1 MKHRLLLARSL
12 INNPEL
18 LILDEPT
25 TGLDPRSRHSVWD
38 KLNQLKA
45 KGTTLVLTTHYMEEA
60 EKLCDRV
67 AIMDLGKI
75 VAIDTPTNLIAMHG
89 GNLEDVYLKL
99 TGRKL
104 IGDRL
109 EIKRALRVWQRHL
122 TVYTK
127 LYKSSFAL
135 NFAEPILYLTAMG
148 LGLGAFVTQIN
159 GMPYINFIAPGIIA
173 SSSMFAVIYECTY
186 GTYVRIVFQ
195 KTFDAILATPVGIDD
210 LIAGEMIW
218 GATKSILYGT
228 TIIIVISIFGLVA
241 SPLIVLVIPL
251 LFISGLIFAEISLI
265 VVAKVPGIDSFNYFY
280 TLVMTPMFLFSGIF
294 FPLDSMPPI
303 VTQIAFFTP
312 LYHLVNICRSFALGQ
327 ITAPVIDII
336 WIIVVVV
343 ILAPYPFRLMRKHI
357 LK

>member
-1 MKHRLLLARSL
+1 M
-12 INNPEL
+12 
-18 LILDEPT
+18 
-25 TGLDPRSRHSVWD
+25 
-38 KLNQLKA
+38 
-45 KGTTLVLTTHYMEEA
+45 
-60 EKLCDRV
+60 
-67 AIMDLGKI
+67 
-75 VAIDTPTNLIAMHG
+75 
-89 GNLEDVYLKL
+89 
-99 TGRKL
+99 
-104 IGDRL
+104 
-109 EIKRALRVWQRHL
+109 RVWQRHL

-195 KTFDAILATPVGIDD
+195 KTFEAILATPVNIDD

-228 TIIIVISIFGLVA
+228 TIIIVISLFGLVA
-241 SPLIVLVIPL
+241 SPLIILVIPL
-251 LFISGLIFAEISLI
+251 LFISGIIFAEISLI

-294 FPLDSMPPI
+294 FPLDSMPSI
-303 VTQIAFFTP
+303 VTKIAFFTP
-312 LYHLVNICRSFALGQ
+312 LYHLVNICRSFSSGHAYNVVGDL
-327 ITAPVIDII
+327 V
-336 WIIVVVV
+336 WLLIVAA
-343 ILAPYPFRLMRKHI
+343 ILAPYPFRLMRKRVI
-357 LK
+357 N